1 MDVNVTVAVRC
12 RDLIRNELTNNCACV
27 VNVNENKIIVK
38 LDGEEGNKEFSF
50 DHCFG
55 FDSSNI
61 HIFNEL
67 VEPLVIKALD
77 GFNATVV
84 AYGQTSAG
92 KTHTLHGI
100 FDESGAGL
108 FPLACHSLFN
118 KIAEKAA
125 GTEPEILTEI
135 ESLNGITVKVSY
147 LQIYNER
154 ITDLF
159 NPSSEEL
166 NIKESNQQGLYVR
179 DLTELVCVIIVLLF

>member
-1 MDVNVTVAVRC
+1 MYNSFLVQHNLRMSDKMDVNVTVAVRC
-12 RDLIRNELTNNCACV
+12 RDLIRSELANNCAGV

-55 FDSSNI
+55 TDSLNL

-67 VEPLVIKALD
+67 VEPLIIKALD

-100 FDESGAGL
+100 FDEIDTHRGY
-108 FPLACHSLFN
+108 PD
-118 KIAEKAA
+118 
-125 GTEPEILTEI
+125 
-135 ESLNGITVKVSY
+135 
-147 LQIYNER
+147 R
-154 ITDLF
+154 
-159 NPSSEEL
+159 
-166 NIKESNQQGLYVR
+166 
-179 DLTELVCVIIVLLF
+179 